1 MTENSK
7 PMPLAGMRILD
18 LSTVLAAPFAS
29 SLLAD
34 FGAEVVKVELP
45 GGKGDALRALPPHKD
60 GVPLWWKVT
69 NRNKRGITLD
79 IRKEEGRELF
89 RRMIGK
95 FDVLAENFRP
105 GTLDKYGFTSEV
117 LKELNPNLIILRVSG
132 YGQTG
137 PLAQL
142 PGFAR
147 VAEAYSGFTSLC
159 GDADRP
165 PLHLGYPIADAVTGL
180 FGAVGL
186 LVAWHRQKTDPEAKG
201 EEIDV
206 SLVESMVRMLEFS
219 VIEYDQLGT
228 IRKRSGNRSQYA
240 SPSTVYRT
248 RDEKWFT
255 LSIASQSIFERF
267 ANAIGRPDIIDEP
280 TFATNPDRVLNADA
294 IDEIVAAWFA
304 EHTVD
309 EALALFEEHGVSGGP
324 VNDSR
329 GVFESEHLRA
339 RGTIVEV
346 PDTELGTVTMQG
358 VVPQLKE
365 APGAVRCAGPA
376 TGEHTDEVL
385 SSLLGLGEE
394 ELEALRK
401 KQVI

>member
-1 MTENSK
+1 
-7 PMPLAGMRILD
+7 MPLSGMRVLD
-18 LSTVLAAPFAS
+18 MSTVVAAPFAS

-79 IRKEEGRELF
+79 IRKKDGKDLF

-95 FDVLAENFRP
+95 FDVLVENFRP
-105 GTLDKYGFTSEV
+105 GTLEKYGFSHEM

-137 PLAQL
+137 PLAKR

-147 VAEAYSGFTSLC
+147 VAEAYSGFTALC

-165 PLHLGYPIADAVTGL
+165 PLHIGYPIADSMTGL
-180 FGAVGL
+180 FGVIGVL
-186 LVAWHRQKTDPEAKG
+186 LAWCRQKTDPEARG
-201 EEIDV
+201 EEVDV
-206 SLVESMVRMLEFS
+206 SLVDSMVRVLEFS
-219 VIEYDQLGT
+219 IIEYDQLGA
-228 IRKRSGNRSQYA
+228 IRQRSGNRSQYA
-240 SPSTVYRT
+240 GPSNVYQT
-248 RDEKWFT
+248 GDGKWFA
-255 LSIASQSIFERF
+255 LSASSQSIYERL
-267 ANAIGRPDIIDEP
+267 AKAIGRPDLIDDP
-280 TFATNPDRVLNADA
+280 LFATNPDRVRNADA
-294 IDEIVAAWFA
+294 LDDILKPWFA
-304 EHTVD
+304 SQTLEDV
-309 EALALFEEHGVSGGP
+309 LSLFEKNGISGGP

-329 GVFESEHLRA
+329 DVYESGHLRE
-339 RGTIVEV
+339 RGMIIEV
-346 PDTELGTVTMQG
+346 PDGELGKVTMQG
-358 VVPQLKE
+358 VVPRLRE
-365 APGAVRCAGPA
+365 TPGAVRCTGPA
-376 TGEHTDEVL
+376 PGEHTDEVL
-385 SSLLGLGEE
+385 SSLLGLGED